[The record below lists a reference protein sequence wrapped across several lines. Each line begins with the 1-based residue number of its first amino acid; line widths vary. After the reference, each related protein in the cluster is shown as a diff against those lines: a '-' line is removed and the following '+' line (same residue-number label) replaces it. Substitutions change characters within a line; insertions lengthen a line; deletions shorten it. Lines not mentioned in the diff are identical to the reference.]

1 MQTSLAIKYA
11 KYLITL
17 ILIISPIIIAYKV
30 ITTTFEEEPEVKLD
44 SVHIIETSYSK
55 LHCASELLLNASF
68 SIMLAL
74 LWNSKDAIKIGIV

>member
-11 KYLITL
+11 KSIITF

-30 ITTTFEEEPEVKLD
+30 ITTTFAEEPEERQD
-44 SVHIIETSYSK
+44 SVHIIEASYSK
-55 LHCASELLLNASF
+55 LQCASELLLNASF